1 MKLVLLCNRDLAS
14 CVALNRLL
22 PALSDKHDIQL
33 ALSARVGGNRALPV
47 ALRALKFVEQD
58 FFNDVVF
65 PMAQARADRP
75 ASALK
80 TFEELARLIGQPLRQ
95 WNRLNEA
102 EELEQLRAMAP
113 DLVIS
118 IRYGVIL
125 KAAALSIPRLG
136 VINLHSGKLPQY
148 RGVMASFWAMLNG
161 ESSLGTTLHTIDDAS
176 IDTGRVIASTELP
189 IDSERSYLWHVLALY
204 EDGCAEILKA
214 VDSLSRGE
222 TLSTVAQGQGGAY
235 YSFPDETDLQRFAAR
250 GLQLFDSET
259 LRQLCQQFL
268 PASDIDA

>member
-1 MKLVLLCNRDLAS
+1 MKLLFLCNRDLAS
-14 CVALNRLL
+14 CLALNRLL
-22 PALSDKHDIQL
+22 PALSDQHDIKL
-33 ALSARVGGNRALPV
+33 ALSARVGGNKSLPV

-65 PMAQARADRP
+65 PMAQARTDRP

-95 WNRLNEA
+95 WNRLNDA
-102 EELEQLRAMAP
+102 KELEQMRAMAP

-125 KAAALSIPRLG
+125 KAAALAIPRLG
-136 VINLHSGKLPQY
+136 VINLHSGQLPQY

-161 ESSLGTTLHTIDDAS
+161 ESFLGTTLHTIDDAS

-204 EDGCAEILKA
+204 TDGCEEILRA
-214 VDSLSRGE
+214 VNCLSRGE
-222 TLSTVAQGQGGAY
+222 TLPAVSQGEGSAY
-235 YSFPDETDLQRFAAR
+235 YSFPEETDLQRFAAR
-250 GLQLFDSET
+250 GLQLFDSDT
-259 LRQLCQQFL
+259 LRQVCQQFL
-268 PASDIDA
+268 PASDIDG

>member
-1 MKLVLLCNRDLAS
+1 MKLLFLCNRDLAS

-22 PALSDKHDIQL
+22 PVLSEQHDIQL
-33 ALSARVGGNRALPV
+33 ALSARVGGNKTLPV

-58 FFNDVVF
+58 FFNEVVF
-65 PMAQARADRP
+65 PMAQASSDRP

-95 WNRLNEA
+95 WNRLNE
-102 EELEQLRAMAP
+102 QLRVMAP

-125 KAAALSIPRLG
+125 KAAALAIPRLG

-214 VDSLSRGE
+214 VDCLSRGE

-250 GLQLFDSET
+250 GLQLFDSKT

-268 PASDIDA
+268 PTLDIDA